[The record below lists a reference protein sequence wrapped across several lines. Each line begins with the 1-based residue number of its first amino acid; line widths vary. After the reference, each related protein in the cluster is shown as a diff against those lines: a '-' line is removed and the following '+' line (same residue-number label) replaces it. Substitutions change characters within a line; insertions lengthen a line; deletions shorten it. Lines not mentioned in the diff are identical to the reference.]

1 MSNML
6 NDENG
11 LYDQEDVESLY
22 DDPIQ
27 QNVNKR

>member
-6 NDENG
+6 NEDG

-27 QNVNKR
+27 LRMDKK